1 LDLSLS
7 PSEEAFRQE
16 LDAWL
21 DANLPVELTST
32 RIRALGDGD
41 ALAARKTWE
50 RKLGEGGWLGVS
62 WPQDY
67 GGRGATAMEH
77 VLYLEGL
84 LRAGAPDPVN
94 TLGLNLVGP
103 TIIETGTD
111 AQKQR
116 FLPPMLR
123 GEVVWCQGFS
133 EPNAGSDLAGLQ
145 TRAVRDGDDWVVNGQ
160 KIWSS
165 GAHYADWCALL
176 ARTDAD
182 APKHKGISFLL
193 VDMQTPGVTVRPIRQ
208 ISGDAEFNEI
218 FFDNVRV
225 PHDNVLGEANGGWLV
240 ANRMLAYERGVIT
253 MEMLAGYQ
261 KLWDELRD
269 YARATHRNG
278 APLIEDAI
286 VRQRLARCWTDIQLM
301 RLANLRYI
309 TQYMRPDGSGPGAET
324 SYMKLYWGTTEQGL
338 SDLSLSLGGP
348 DALALA
354 GSSRAIANGEWL
366 RLYFLSRAST
376 IYGGTEDIQRNIIAE
391 RVFGLPRG

>member
-1 LDLSLS
+1 MDLNLS
-7 PSEEAFRQE
+7 PSEEAFRRE
-16 LDAWL
+16 FASWL
-21 DANLPVELTST
+21 GVNLSPDFAST
-32 RIRALGDGD
+32 RVRALPEAE
-41 ALAARKTWE
+41 ALAARKAWE

-62 WPQDY
+62 WPQEFS
-67 GGRGATAMEH
+67 GRGATAMEH
-77 VLYLEGL
+77 VVYLEEL
-84 LRAGAPDPVN
+84 FAAGAPDPVN

-111 AQKQR
+111 AQKAR

-145 TRAVRDGDDWVVNGQ
+145 TRAVRDGDDWAVNGQ

-182 APKHKGISFLL
+182 APKHKGISFFL
-193 VDMQTPGVTVRPIRQ
+193 VDMAAPGVTVRPIRQ

-218 FFDNVRV
+218 YFDNVRV
-225 PHDNVLGEANGGWLV
+225 PHEQVLGEVNGGWLV

-261 KLWDELRD
+261 KHWNELRD
-269 YARATHRNG
+269 YARSTRRNG
-278 APLIEDAI
+278 AALIDDPL
-286 VRQRLARCWTDIQLM
+286 VRQRLAGTWTDIQLM

-309 TQYMRPDGSGPGAET
+309 TQYMRGNPPGAET

-338 SDLSLSLGGP
+338 NDLALALGGP
-348 DALALA
+348 EALAQQGSPRALA
-354 GSSRAIANGEWL
+354 DGDWLRQYFMSRAA
-366 RLYFLSRAST
+366 T
-376 IYGGTEDIQRNIIAE
+376 IYGGTEDIQRSIIGD

>member
-1 LDLSLS
+1 MDLNLS

-16 LDAWL
+16 FDAWL
-21 DANLPVELTST
+21 QTNLPAELTST
-32 RIRALGDGD
+32 RVRELGDDD
-41 ALAARKTWE
+41 AIAARKTWE

-62 WPQDY
+62 WPAEY

-84 LRAGAPDPVN
+84 LRTKAPNPVN

-123 GEVVWCQGFS
+123 GEAVWCQGFS

-160 KIWSS
+160 KLWSS

-193 VDMQTPGVTVRPIRQ
+193 VDMQTPGVTVRPIKQ

-225 PHDNVLGEANGGWLV
+225 PHEQILGETNGGWLV

-269 YARATHRNG
+269 FARATIRNG
-278 APLIEDAI
+278 RPLIEDAI
-286 VRQRLARCWTDIQLM
+286 VRQRLARSWTDIQLM

-309 TQYMRPDGSGPGAET
+309 TQYMRGSQPGAET

-338 SDLSLSLGGP
+338 SDLTMSLGGP
-348 DALALA
+348 DALALS

-376 IYGGTEDIQRNIIAE
+376 IYGGTEDIQRNIIAD

>member
-1 LDLSLS
+1 MDLDLS
-7 PSEEAFRQE
+7 PTEEAFRQE
-16 LDAWL
+16 FAGWL
-21 DANLPVELTST
+21 RASLPEELGSK
-32 RIRALGDGD
+32 RVRALPEQE

-62 WPQDY
+62 WPAAY

-84 LRAGAPDPVN
+84 LHAGAPDSVN
-94 TLGLNLVGP
+94 TLGLSLVGP
-103 TIIETGTD
+103 TIIDTGTD
-111 AQKQR
+111 EQKRR

-176 ARTDAD
+176 ARTDPD

-193 VDMQTPGVTVRPIRQ
+193 VDMQTPGITVRPIKQ

-225 PHDNVLGEANGGWLV
+225 PHDQILGEANGGWLV

-253 MEMLAGYQ
+253 MEILAGYQ

-269 YARATHRNG
+269 FARATTHGG
-278 APLIEDAI
+278 AALIDDAL
-286 VRQRLARCWTDIQLM
+286 VRQRLAESWTDIQLM

-309 TQYMRPDGSGPGAET
+309 TRYMRGDSPGAET

-338 SDLSLSLGGP
+338 CDLALALGGP
-348 DALALA
+348 EALALA
-354 GSSRAIANGEWL
+354 GSSRAIADGDWL
-366 RLYFLSRAST
+366 RQYFLSRAAT